1 MTKKLLLVSLSV
13 LPILLVFQ
21 FLPYLPLEVPMHYD
35 FFGNATRFG
44 SKNELYMI
52 ASMMSLVGFAFS
64 LIVFFK
70 EKNTLNKEFQFESFT
85 LIMSMV
91 LMNVYLAVLLIKIYL
106 GDALRLNM
114 TYVVAVLLLAFV
126 VVLILKRLSK

>member
-1 MTKKLLLVSLSV
+1 
-13 LPILLVFQ
+13 
-21 FLPYLPLEVPMHYD
+21 MHYD
-35 FFGNATRFG
+35 FFGNVTRFG

-64 LIVFFK
+64 MTVFFK
-70 EKNTLNKEFQFESFT
+70 EKNTLNKEVQFESFT

-91 LMNVYLAVLLIKIYL
+91 LMNVYLAVLLINISL
-106 GDALRLNM
+106 GDTLRLNM
-114 TYVVAVLLLAFV
+114 TYVVAVLLIAFV